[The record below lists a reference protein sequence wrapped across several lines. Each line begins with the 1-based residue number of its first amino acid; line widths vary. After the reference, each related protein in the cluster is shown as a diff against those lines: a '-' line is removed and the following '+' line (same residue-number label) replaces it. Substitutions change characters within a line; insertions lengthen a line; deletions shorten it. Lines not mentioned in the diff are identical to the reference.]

1 MNAEDK
7 IIRARTLLLLDHPF
21 FGTLSL
27 KLKLVEDSSIQ
38 SCETDA
44 KNIYYNP
51 DFIDQLSHLQLIGV
65 VAKAILHIALG
76 HIWRIENRDLTDW
89 NIACAYT
96 IYGTLKQNGFILP
109 SEVYVDEKYYEL
121 SAEEVYDD
129 IHQEPALPDEN
140 QPGGDNS
147 SLDSGQD
154 GQDDTQDAGTGDE
167 SENEP
172 DNSQDDSEDG
182 TSEADDSDGSDNSED
197 DMSDTDVE
205 NETEDGE
212 PDNNQDDSE
221 DDSED
226 GTSEADE
233 ANEPA
238 NNDPHGNGGIR
249 PDTSLN
255 KEEQQELEQ
264 EWKLAVIEAIST
276 CQGDMPGEMMRKI
289 LDVVANSDLPW
300 YTLLNDFLQR
310 TARNDYNWNIPSKR
324 YGQNIIMPSLIS
336 NELKDMVIAIDSSGS
351 IDEIAFQKFGAEV
364 NEIFAAFQIRIILLY
379 CDSRIR
385 KIEEYATEDL
395 PIIFEAAGG
404 GGTSFRPVFDYI
416 ENEGLTPSC
425 LIYFTD
431 LYGKFPEQ
439 EPDYPVLWIAINND
453 KDEAP
458 FGETIRFKK
467 Y

>member
-7 IIRARTLLLLDHPF
+7 IIRARTILLLDHPF

-27 KLKLVEDSSIQ
+27 KLRLVEDSTLQ
-38 SCETDA
+38 SCETDG

-51 DFIDQLSHLQLIGV
+51 DFIHWLDQPQLIGV
-65 VAKAILHIALG
+65 LAHEILHIALG
-76 HIWRIENRDLTDW
+76 HVWRVANRDYPDW
-89 NIACAYT
+89 NVACDYA
-96 IYGTLKQNGFILP
+96 INGTLKQDGFILP
-109 SEVYVDEKYYEL
+109 SEVYVDEKYYGL
-121 SAEEVYDD
+121 SAEEIYDD
-129 IHQEPALPDEN
+129 VHQEPALPDEK

-147 SLDSGQD
+147 SLDSDQD

-167 SENEP
+167 SDNET

-182 TSEADDSDGSDNSED
+182 TD
-197 DMSDTDVE
+197 
-205 NETEDGE
+205 
-212 PDNNQDDSE
+212 
-221 DDSED
+221 
-226 GTSEADE
+226 EADE
-233 ANEPA
+233 ADKPA
-238 NNDPHGNGGIR
+238 NNDPHGNGGVR
-249 PDTSLN
+249 PDTNLD

-276 CQGDMPGEMMRKI
+276 CQGTMPGEI
-289 LDVVANSDLPW
+289 LRRVLEVVANTDLPW

-310 TARNDYNWNIPSKR
+310 TARNDYNWNVPSKR
-324 YGQNIIMPSLIS
+324 YGQNIVMPSLIS
-336 NELKDMVIAIDSSGS
+336 NELNEVVIAIDSSGS
-351 IDEIAFQKFGAEV
+351 IDDIAFEKFGAEV
-364 NEIFAAFQIRIILLY
+364 NEIFATFQTRITLLY

-385 KIEEYATEDL
+385 KVEEYATEDL

-416 ENEGLTPSC
+416 ENEELTPSC

-453 KDEAP
+453 EDEAP

>member
-182 TSEADDSDGSDNSED
+182 TSEAD
-197 DMSDTDVE
+197 
-205 NETEDGE
+205 
-212 PDNNQDDSE
+212 
-221 DDSED
+221 
-226 GTSEADE
+226 E

-364 NEIFAAFQIRIILLY
+364 NEIFAAFQTRITLLY

-416 ENEGLTPSC
+416 ENEGLAPAC

-431 LYGKFPEQ
+431 LYGKFPKQ